1 MELRLT
7 DTAKEDIKFF
17 LKSGQ
22 TNLVKKIEKLLISIK
37 ETPFIGIGKPEPL
50 KHEYA
55 GKWSRRIDGEHRVIY
70 DFDNDVVTIYS
81 LRGHYKS

>member
-22 TNLVKKIEKLLISIK
+22 SNIVKKIENLLVSIK
-37 ETPFIGIGKPEPL
+37 TTPFSGIDKPEPL
-50 KHEYA
+50 KHEYS
-55 GKWSRRIDGEHRVIY
+55 GKWSRRIDRENRVIY
-70 DFDNDVVTIYS
+70 EVMPDKIIIHS
-81 LRGHYKS
+81 LKGHY